1 MITLETNDDNSGTE
15 IKDSADDKGKI
26 FMFIL
31 CFLLCALFKSG
42 FYYYFFYVFS
52 C

>member
-1 MITLETNDDNSGTE
+1 MITLETNDDNSGME

-31 CFLLCALFKSG
+31 FIYDLAIASQMHASTQCAM
-42 FYYYFFYVFS
+42 
-52 C
+52 